1 MDNLVQRIVDTYAEC
16 APTYDE
22 EVTQFP
28 YYQTLRKLIFT
39 FDWAGSVVD
48 LGCGTGLLGQLLNEK
63 GEPFTIMGVD
73 LSPAMTASPSISKYY
88 ETPIT
93 IGTVQAA
100 ITQPLKVNHV
110 ACFGTLTYLNDH
122 EFLTFLERAL
132 EVAQRSITFDME
144 DVSQEYREKMAEDK
158 TILPCYNHTKAWKAW
173 KESKLPAGWRVVY
186 DEYGL
191 QYHDNH
197 ETGCDINDTMVR
209 LEKAVE

>member
-1 MDNLVQRIVDTYAEC
+1 METLNQRIVNTYAEY
-16 APTYDE
+16 APTYDA

-28 YYQTLRKLIFT
+28 YYQTLKKLVFS
-39 FDWAGSVVD
+39 FDWAGSVLD

-63 GEPFTIMGVD
+63 GEPFTITGVD

-93 IGTVQAA
+93 IGTLQDVIA
-100 ITQPLKVNHV
+100 QPLKVNHV
-110 ACFGTLTYLNDH
+110 ACFGTLTYLNDD

-132 EVAQRSITFDME
+132 MVAQRSITFDME
-144 DVSQEYREKMAEDK
+144 DVSEEYREKMATDS
-158 TILPCYNHTKAWKAW
+158 TILPCYNHTKAWKEW

-186 DEYGL
+186 DEHGL

-209 LEKAVE
+209 LEKVVA